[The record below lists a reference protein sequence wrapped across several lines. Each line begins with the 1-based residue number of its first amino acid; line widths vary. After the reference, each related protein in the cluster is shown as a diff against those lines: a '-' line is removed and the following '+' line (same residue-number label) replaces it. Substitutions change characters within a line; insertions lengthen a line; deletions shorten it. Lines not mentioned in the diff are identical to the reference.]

1 MKKYFLIIVVTI
13 AVFLTGCESKASN
26 NEAWTYDKEASTKE
40 VQKPETNEAASPDTS
55 AQLQKDEDD
64 VFVIREKMFITQIND
79 IYLNPD
85 EYKDKTIRL
94 EGIFDAYEDPEDSK
108 YNKYYVIRYGPGCC
122 GNDGVAGFQILFN
135 GDKPKPNDWI
145 EVTGE
150 LQMVVEDGSEY
161 VALKVNDLKVL
172 TERGAEYVD
181 N

>member
-13 AVFLTGCESKASN
+13 AVLLTGCESKASN
-26 NEAWTYDKEASTKE
+26 EEAWTYNKEASTKE
-40 VQKPETNEAASPDTS
+40 VQKPEATS
-55 AQLQKDEDD
+55 TQLQNDEDGI
-64 VFVIREKMFITQIND
+64 FVIREKMFITQIND

-85 EYKDKTIRL
+85 EYKDKTIQL

-108 YNKYYVIRYGPGCC
+108 YNKYYIIRYGPGCC
-122 GNDGVAGFQILFN
+122 GNDGVAGFQILFD

-161 VALKVNDLKVL
+161 VALKVNSLKVL